1 MRYLACIDQSE
12 AEFTQPSRTV
22 TPEVGT
28 RTLIND
34 VFIKVLFKGAVLLK
48 LSNNIFP
55 SFEARIMLQSY

>member
-12 AEFTQPSRTV
+12 AEFTQPSRIVIT
-22 TPEVGT
+22 EAGT

-34 VFIKVLFKGAVLLK
+34 VFIKVLFKGAVLFK